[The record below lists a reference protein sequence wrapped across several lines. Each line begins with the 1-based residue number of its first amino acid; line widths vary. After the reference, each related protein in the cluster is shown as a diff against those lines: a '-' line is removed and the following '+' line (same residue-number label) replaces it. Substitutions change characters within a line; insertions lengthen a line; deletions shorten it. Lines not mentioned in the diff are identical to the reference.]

1 MCFQR
6 TAICSPL
13 IAASKTRIP
22 FLSTWFCE
30 CLVASTPLYGTEIS
44 PTAKRHAKCF
54 SLSGKV
60 CIDVCSAL
68 IVNLAENAANNNRS
82 HSCWLIDWAVTAKF
96 ISYLLGGQEK
106 VKAGMGGGGAEK
118 AWMKWGGK
126 TARKEEGATKWEK
139 REQALA
145 FPVPSDAQFITME
158 NSIWIVWIE
167 LRFTRL
173 IETGE
178 SLSAAAFRDLS
189 PLRVISF
196 SSNIFSSHLEML
208 HSRYGTFQ
216 SVPLIVI
223 TRLLQK
229 RRLFILLYLTNEWMC
244 QKSRHCLRLF
254 VVLNWQTISIKCQ

>member
-106 VKAGMGGGGAEK
+106 VKAGMGGGGCGEGMDEVRREDSK
-118 AWMKWGGK
+118 EGGGGNEMG
-126 TARKEEGATKWEK
+126 KEGTGT
-139 REQALA
+139 R
-145 FPVPSDAQFITME
+145 FSGSIRRPVYNHGKFDLNCLDWAKVYSSHW
-158 NSIWIVWIE
+158 NWWIVI
-167 LRFTRL
+167 RSCFQR
-173 IETGE
+173 
-178 SLSAAAFRDLS
+178 
-189 PLRVISF
+189 SF
-196 SSNIFSSHLEML
+196 P
-208 HSRYGTFQ
+208 T
-216 SVPLIVI
+216 
-223 TRLLQK
+223 
-229 RRLFILLYLTNEWMC
+229 
-244 QKSRHCLRLF
+244 
-254 VVLNWQTISIKCQ
+254 